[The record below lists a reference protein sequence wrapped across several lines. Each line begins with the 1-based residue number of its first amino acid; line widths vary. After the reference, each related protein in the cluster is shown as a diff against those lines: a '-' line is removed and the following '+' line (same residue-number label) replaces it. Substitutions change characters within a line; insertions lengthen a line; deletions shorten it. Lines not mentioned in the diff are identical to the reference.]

1 MRIVS
6 TGHALFAAVLIA
18 LGIMGLTNG
27 DFAPIW
33 QPDPR
38 HVPARDVLVYLCAV
52 ISVGCGIGLLWK
64 RTAALAARVLLLYL
78 LIWFVLLR
86 VPQII
91 RAPTALD
98 PWFGAAETAVYA
110 AGAWILYVWFATD
123 WDRERLGFATGD
135 RGVRIARTLYALA
148 MIPFGIGHFAYIK
161 ETVSLVPNWLPLHL
175 AWAYFTGSAYIAASV
190 AMLIGVYARL
200 AAVLSAFQ
208 IGGFTLL
215 VWVPIMAAAG
225 PKSAFQ
231 WSETII
237 SFTLTAGAWVVAD
250 SYRGAAINT
259 PSSNR

>member
-6 TGHALFAAVLIA
+6 TGHALFAAIMIA
-18 LGIMGLTNG
+18 LGIMGLVRG

-33 QPDPR
+33 QPDPKD
-38 HVPARDVLVYLCAV
+38 VPARELLVYLCAL
-52 ISVGCGIGLLWK
+52 ISLGCGMGLLWQ

-78 LIWFVLLR
+78 LVWFFLLR
-86 VPQII
+86 VPQIV
-91 RAPTALD
+91 RAPTSQD
-98 PWFGAAETAVYA
+98 PWSGAGETAVYV
-110 AGAWILYVWFATD
+110 AGAWVLYAWFAAD
-123 WDRERLGFATGD
+123 WDRQSLGFATGE

-161 ETVSLVPNWLPLHL
+161 ETASLVPNWLPSHL
-175 AWAYFTGSAYIAASV
+175 AWAYFTGGAYIAAGV

-200 AAVLSAFQ
+200 AAVLSALQ

-237 SFTLTAGAWVVAD
+237 SFTLTASAWVVAD
-250 SYRGAAINT
+250 SYRGAAVKT
-259 PSSNR
+259 LSSNR